1 MEKAKVFKILR
12 IICCIV
18 AVLAVA
24 ACVFVFVYAG
34 TVWGIISI
42 VGAAAF
48 FALTV
53 LFKKL
58 QEDEE
63 EKNEPKKPDPFLSA
77 DDKADESK

>member
-18 AVLAVA
+18 AALAVA

-63 EKNEPKKPDPFLSA
+63 TKNEPKKPDPFLTSE
-77 DDKADESK
+77 DGEDGGK